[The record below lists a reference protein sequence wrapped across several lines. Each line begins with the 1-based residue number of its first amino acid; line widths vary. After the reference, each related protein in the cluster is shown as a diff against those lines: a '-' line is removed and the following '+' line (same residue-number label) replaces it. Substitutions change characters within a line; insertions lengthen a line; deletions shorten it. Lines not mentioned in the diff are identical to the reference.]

1 MKKNKNMKDEFED
14 FFDETDIDWRQIQ
27 MLCINP
33 ILEYKV
39 GDIISKCDLEN
50 RLESISDN
58 ILYDEMYLEQE
69 FIFNLKKEG
78 FDLINDFV
86 GLDRWPEETTTWQNY
101 IDLESAFITLAEH
114 RQNQI
119 NSILDDEK

>member
-1 MKKNKNMKDEFED
+1 MKDEFED